1 MAEVFINY
9 RTGDGDEAA
18 EFLASR
24 LSDRFGKEHIFKASH
39 SIQPGES
46 FPKALIDAAQKS
58 NVLLAVMGPDWGAA
72 PSCVRKPTG
81 CGRRSSRPRHA
92 VPGWSR

>member
-18 EFLASR
+18 EFLASH
-24 LSDRFGKEHIFKASH
+24 LSDRFGKEHVFKASR
-39 SIQPGES
+39 SIPPGEL
-46 FPKALIDAAQKS
+46 FPRALIHAAQKS
-58 NVLLAVMGPDWGAA
+58 TVLLAVMGPDWEAA

-81 CGRRSSRPRHA
+81 CGRKSSRPRRP